1 MYIIQLVNVEMNTSS
16 MYKTWWIWT
25 TKMAVSL
32 VTSVFSPNF
41 YEKLDIWDTTISCV
55 QAAEVDARKF
65 DSLCRWNGSWGPQTL
80 GVARGVHVAPAL
92 RVALGVPPTKMHG
105 GFVSRIYHAK
115 RWEHPSISTGVVY
128 PWRIRMYAIW
138 MDPHLPSTK
147 NPVML
152 ASIYHTIGIRWI
164 RRMDPSWA
172 NGVFLGTSSF
182 THAELIGK
190 SSSEMWRLPDDIWCG
205 DSWNLV
211 GPFPKEFSMVLEYLP
226 TFAPKISHVGKSW

>member
-1 MYIIQLVNVEMNTSS
+1 MPLKRELGASDVGRGSRSS
-16 MYKTWWIWT
+16 RG
-25 TKMAVSL
+25 ACASRC
-32 VTSVFSPNF
+32 SGGSPN
-41 YEKLDIWDTTISCV
+41 
-55 QAAEVDARKF
+55 
-65 DSLCRWNGSWGPQTL
+65 
-80 GVARGVHVAPAL
+80 
-92 RVALGVPPTKMHG
+92 KMHG

-115 RWEHPSISTGVVY
+115 RWEHPSINTGVVY

-138 MDPHLPSTK
+138 MDPHLPWTK

-172 NGVFLGTSSF
+172 NGVIGTSSF

-211 GPFPKEFSMVLEYLP
+211 GPSPKEFSMVLEYLP
-226 TFAPKISHVGKSW
+226 TFAPKISHVGKSWQIYTSTMVRRWIDIPLPHR

>member
-138 MDPHLPSTK
+138 MDTHFSINLPYYRD
-147 NPVML
+147 P
-152 ASIYHTIGIRWI
+152 
-164 RRMDPSWA
+164 MDPSHGSVMGEWSLSR
-172 NGVFLGTSSF
+172 NIQFYTCGVDREILERNV
-182 THAELIGK
+182 AIAR
-190 SSSEMWRLPDDIWCG
+190 WY
-205 DSWNLV
+205 LV
-211 GPFPKEFSMVLEYLP
+211 RG
-226 TFAPKISHVGKSW
+226 